1 MTPSL
6 AYSAD
11 HPGASGGPVIG
22 WLRGMGGR
30 GRTAELQSEHA
41 GRFGAIFGRV
51 SFSRVGGEVAGV
63 KRTGHRSATN
73 FYRSFKASGGLSSF
87 SRVKFC
93 QEPARGLSK
102 CLGAS
107 LCVVVHGDNQ
117 TRDRIPDGGKPT
129 AQHVKSTARGGNV
142 PS

>member
-1 MTPSL
+1 MTPSI
-6 AYSAD
+6 ANTAD
-11 HPGASGGPVIG
+11 HPGAGSSGPIVIR
-22 WLRGMGGR
+22 LRGMGGR

-51 SFSRVGGEVAGV
+51 SFSRVGGAVAGV

-102 CLGAS
+102 CLRVLSSALLHGINHGAAN
-107 LCVVVHGDNQ
+107 VE
-117 TRDRIPDGGKPT
+117 RIRFPFGGF
-129 AQHVKSTARGGNV
+129 RNV
-142 PS
+142 